1 MPKDEDSLSFKVM
14 LSLYDVFSKVLAI
27 VAYFCPH
34 VVNHEGLSEFVLV
47 VGERHCLEVECHQ
60 STAFNITESVLTCS
74 SVHVDVEEFSNWGA
88 ILREIRVC

>member
-1 MPKDEDSLSFKVM
+1 MPHNEDSLCFEVIFCFDDVLGK
-14 LSLYDVFSKVLAI
+14 VFSI
-27 VAYFCPH
+27 VRNLSPH
-34 VVNHEGLSEFVLV
+34 VVNHEGLSEIVLV